1 MIQRIQTLWLCIA
14 VICGITTMKLSFYS
28 GLQTNNQF
36 YMLTATSNTVILLT
50 TLISI
55 ILAGIIIFLYK
66 DRKRQML
73 MCVLGTLVSIGNVIL
88 YFLQL
93 KLFVKGTFDLCC
105 VFVFAIPVMYV
116 LAIIGIYKDE
126 KLIKNLNKLRSNSI
140 GIKNLDY
147 LIHVNIIIESLA

>member
-14 VICGITTMKLSFYS
+14 VICGVTTMKLSFYS
-28 GLQTNNQF
+28 GLQTDNQF
-36 YMLTATSNTVILLT
+36 YMLTATSNTVILIT

-66 DRKRQML
+66 DRKRQMWI
-73 MCVLGTLVSIGNVIL
+73 CVLGTLVSIGNVIL

-93 KLFVKGTFDLCC
+93 KLFVKGTFDLWC

-116 LAIIGIYKDE
+116 FAIIGICKDE
-126 KLIKNLNKLRSNSI
+126 RLIKNLNKLR
-140 GIKNLDY
+140 
-147 LIHVNIIIESLA
+147 

>member
-14 VICGITTMKLSFYS
+14 VICGVTTMKLSFYS
-28 GLQTNNQF
+28 GLQTDNQF
-36 YMLTATSNTVILLT
+36 YMLTATSNTVILIT

-66 DRKRQML
+66 DRKRQMW

-93 KLFVKGTFDLCC
+93 KLFVKGTFDLWC

-116 LAIIGIYKDE
+116 LAIIGICKDE
-126 KLIKNLNKLRSNSI
+126 RLIKNLNKLR
-140 GIKNLDY
+140 
-147 LIHVNIIIESLA
+147 